1 MPMTDRRTHVER
13 LARAADRLR
22 AAVLDRGTATT
33 AELRRAVYGNGAVEP
48 ALADFVSKVR
58 EHANRVTDADIAV
71 LRSQGMSA
79 DAIFEVTV
87 TAALGAA
94 QRRLDAGLAL
104 VDTSL
109 ER

>member
-1 MPMTDRRTHVER
+1 VPMTDRRAHVER

-33 AELRRAVYGNGAVEP
+33 AEVRRAAYGTGAVDP
-48 ALADFVSKVR
+48 ALADFITKVR
-58 EHANRVTDADIAV
+58 EHAHRVTDADVGA
-71 LRSQGMSA
+71 LRSQGLSA

-87 TAALGAA
+87 AAALGAA

-104 VDTSL
+104 VDTAP